1 MRFNSFQWGVLHG
14 LSWVMVLTDGWITHT
29 HYLAVAGFVLM
40 IYSMWRMTMKNDEDD
55 EFDRVLREQGYRTIG
70 VYHKPMTDA
79 ELDNELR
86 NGVLEEVAL
95 EFEKMRNGGDTVASF
110 AIFVRGMKRD

>member
-1 MRFNSFQWGVLHG
+1 
-14 LSWVMVLTDGWITHT
+14 
-29 HYLAVAGFVLM
+29 
-40 IYSMWRMTMKNDEDD
+40 MWRMTMKNDEDD